1 MDIKLAEKVEVHEV
15 PGRIEAE
22 AFMDMS
28 GVETE
33 MLSPGVINLGY
44 FDNQDWIDYTVN
56 VRETGQYD
64 VTFRVSLANGHP
76 DGRGELQKDGEVLCE
91 FDIPVTGGW
100 NEWTSITCN
109 VNLEAGEQ
117 ILRVYVKQAPWNLD
131 WMEFSRSEMHQS
143 NMQMVKEIM

>member
-1 MDIKLAEKVEVHEV
+1 MNLAPRLASYVL
-15 PGRIEAE
+15 A
-22 AFMDMS
+22 
-28 GVETE
+28 
-33 MLSPGVINLGY
+33 L
-44 FDNQDWIDYTVN
+44 
-56 VRETGQYD
+56 
-64 VTFRVSLANGHP
+64 SLAALRESNAELCFGRAAYSRLSRPLADGFP